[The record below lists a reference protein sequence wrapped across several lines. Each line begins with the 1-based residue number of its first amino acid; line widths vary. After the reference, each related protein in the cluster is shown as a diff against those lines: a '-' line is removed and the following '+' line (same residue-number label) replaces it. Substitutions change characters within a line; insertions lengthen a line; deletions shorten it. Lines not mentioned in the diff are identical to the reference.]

1 VSSLHVDV
9 EKKRSGIL
17 TYENGEYIYN
27 YTSQDS
33 SNYVSLTMPV
43 RQKGYIHSKL
53 HPIFEMH
60 LPEGYLLSIVKKHFA
75 KLHKTDDFGLLKLMS
90 ASIKGRV
97 TFQTHEKK
105 EKDFLFL
112 DDLLSPKNENLF
124 DELVSRFALTSSLS
138 GVQPKVVAKVEDKA
152 TLKLEDYSVLI
163 Y

>member
-1 VSSLHVDV
+1 MSSLHVDV
-9 EKKRSGIL
+9 EKKRTGIL

-43 RQKGYIHSKL
+43 RQKGYVHFKL

-60 LPEGYLLSIVKKHFA
+60 LPEGYLLSIIKKHFA
-75 KLHKTDDFGLLKLMS
+75 KLHKTDDFGFLKLMS

-97 TFQTHEKK
+97 TFQTHE
-105 EKDFLFL
+105 
-112 DDLLSPKNENLF
+112 KNENLF

-138 GVQPKVVAKVEDKA
+138 EVQPKVVAKVEDKA
-152 TLKLEDYSVLI
+152 TLQRKEI
-163 Y
+163 